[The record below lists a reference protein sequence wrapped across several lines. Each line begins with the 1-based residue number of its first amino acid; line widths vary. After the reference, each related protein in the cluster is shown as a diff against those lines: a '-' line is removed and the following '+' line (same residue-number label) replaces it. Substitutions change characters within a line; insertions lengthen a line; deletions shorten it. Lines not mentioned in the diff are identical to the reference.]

1 MGTMIDERSRKTA
14 DLDLLFRKVEVRTG
28 RKEEGRIEIL
38 NPEVLGDRE
47 VLVKGAFFLL
57 Y

>member
-14 DLDLLFRKVEVRTG
+14 DLDLLFRKVEVRSG
-28 RKEEGRIEIL
+28 RKEGGRVEIL